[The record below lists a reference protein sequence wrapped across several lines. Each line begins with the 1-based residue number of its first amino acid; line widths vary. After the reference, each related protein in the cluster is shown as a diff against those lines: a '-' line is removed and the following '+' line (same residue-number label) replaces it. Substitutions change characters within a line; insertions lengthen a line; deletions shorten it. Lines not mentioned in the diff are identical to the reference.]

1 MIMGLKNEPHK
12 NEVTDDSK
20 MNSEVVNMATER
32 IVIPG
37 IVKNGMVVPQNDTPL
52 PDGAHVDI
60 LMSPADVTP
69 DLKSELD

>member
-1 MIMGLKNEPHK
+1 
-12 NEVTDDSK
+12 